1 MLDPIAEMLTRIR
14 NAQRAGHGSVRL
26 PASRT
31 KLAIAEILK
40 REGFVSDVEIVE
52 EGVKKDLQIGLL
64 YRQVSLT
71 KREPVIQEIERI
83 SKEGCRV
90 YVKKN
95 EVVKVKNGFG
105 ISIIST
111 SQGLMTGLEAHKR
124 RLGGE
129 YICQAW

>member
-14 NAQRAGHGSVRL
+14 NAQRAGHASVAIS
-26 PASRT
+26 ASRM

-40 REGFVSDVEIVE
+40 QEGFVASVDVVE
-52 EGVKKDLQIGLL
+52 EGIKRNIVIGLK

-71 KREPVIQEIERI
+71 KREPALQEIERV
-83 SKEGCRV
+83 SKEGRRV
-90 YVKKN
+90 YVKQN
-95 EVVKVKNGFG
+95 EVAKVKNGYG

-111 SQGLMTGLEAHKR
+111 SQGLMTGLTAHKR

-129 YICQAW
+129 YICQVW

>member
-1 MLDPIAEMLTRIR
+1 M
-14 NAQRAGHGSVRL
+14 
-26 PASRT
+26 

-40 REGFVSDVEIVE
+40 REGFVENVEMTE
-52 EGVKKDLQIGLL
+52 DGVRKDLVIGLK

-71 KREPVIQEIERI
+71 KREPAIQEIERV
-83 SKEGCRV
+83 SKEGRRV

-95 EVVKVKNGFG
+95 EIVKVKNGYG

-124 RLGGE
+124 HLGGE
-129 YICQAW
+129 YICEAW

>member
-14 NAQRAGHGSVRL
+14 NAQRAGHATVRI
-26 PASRT
+26 PASRM
-31 KLAIAEILK
+31 KLSIAEILK
-40 REGFVSDVEIVE
+40 AEGFVEDVAVVE
-52 EGVKKDLQIGLL
+52 EGVKKDLSITLK
-64 YRQVSLT
+64 YRDLSLT
-71 KREPVIQEIERI
+71 KREGAIQEIERI
-83 SKEGCRV
+83 SKEGRRV

-95 EVVKVKNGFG
+95 EVVKVKNGYG

-111 SQGLMTGLEAHKR
+111 SQGLMTGLQAHKR

>member
-14 NAQRAGHGSVRL
+14 NAQRAGHATVRI
-26 PASRT
+26 PASRM

-40 REGFVSDVEIVE
+40 AEGFVEDVTTIE
-52 EGVKKDLQIGLL
+52 EGVKKDLSITLKYHDL
-64 YRQVSLT
+64 SLT
-71 KREPVIQEIERI
+71 KREPAIQEIERV
-83 SKEGCRV
+83 SKEGRRV

-95 EVVKVKNGFG
+95 EVVKVKNGYG

-111 SQGLMTGLEAHKR
+111 SQGLMTGLQAHKR

-129 YICQAW
+129 FICQAW

>member
-1 MLDPIAEMLTRIR
+1 M
-14 NAQRAGHGSVRL
+14 
-26 PASRT
+26 

-40 REGFVSDVEIVE
+40 QEGFVESVEEVE
-52 EGVKKDLQIGLL
+52 EGIRKNLVIGLK

-71 KREPVIQEIERI
+71 KREPAIQEIERI
-83 SKEGCRV
+83 SKEGRRV

-95 EVVKVKNGFG
+95 EVVKVKNGYG

>member
-14 NAQRAGHGSVRL
+14 NAQHAGHSSVMVS
-26 PASRT
+26 ASRM

-40 REGFVSDVEIVE
+40 NEGFVENVEVAQ
-52 EGVKKDLQIGLL
+52 EGIQKNLMINLK

-71 KREPVIQEIERI
+71 QREPMIQAIERV
-83 SKEGCRV
+83 SKEGRRV

-95 EVVKVKNGFG
+95 EIVKVKNGYG

-111 SQGLMTGLEAHKR
+111 SHGLMTGLEAHKR
-124 RLGGE
+124 HLGGE
-129 YICQAW
+129 YICQVW

>member
-14 NAQRAGHGSVRL
+14 NAQRAGHPSVAL
-26 PASRT
+26 PASRM

-40 REGFVSDVEIVE
+40 AEGFVESVEVIE
-52 EGVKKDLQIGLL
+52 EGIRKTLVIGLK

-71 KREPVIQEIERI
+71 KREPAIQEIERI
-83 SKEGCRV
+83 SKEGRRV
-90 YVKKN
+90 YVKQN
-95 EVVKVKNGFG
+95 EVVKVKNGYG

-111 SQGLMTGLEAHKR
+111 SQGLMTGLAAHKR

>member
-14 NAQRAGHGSVRL
+14 NAGRAGHQSVRL
-26 PASRT
+26 PASRM

-40 REGFVSDVEIVE
+40 QEGFIGNVEVIE
-52 EGVKKDLQIGLL
+52 EGVRKDLKIGLK
-64 YRQVSLT
+64 YRQISLT
-71 KREPVIQEIERI
+71 KREPAIQEIERI
-83 SKEGCRV
+83 SKEGRRV

-95 EVVKVKNGFG
+95 EVVKVKNGYG

-111 SQGLMTGLEAHKR
+111 SQGLMTGLEAHR
-124 RLGGE
+124 RHLGGE

>member
-14 NAQRAGHGSVRL
+14 NAQRAGHQSVSI
-26 PASRT
+26 PASRV

-40 REGFVSDVEIVE
+40 QEGFVEGVEVIE
-52 EGVKKDLQIGLL
+52 EGVRKNLQIGLK
-64 YRQVSLT
+64 YRQLSLT
-71 KREPVIQEIERI
+71 KREPAIQEIERI
-83 SKEGCRV
+83 SKEGRRV

-95 EVVKVKNGFG
+95 EVVKVKNGYG

>member
-1 MLDPIAEMLTRIR
+1 M
-14 NAQRAGHGSVRL
+14 
-26 PASRT
+26 

-40 REGFVSDVEIVE
+40 AEGFVESVEVIE
-52 EGVKKDLQIGLL
+52 EGIRKTLVIGLK

-71 KREPVIQEIERI
+71 KREPAIQEIERI
-83 SKEGCRV
+83 SKEGRRV
-90 YVKKN
+90 YVKQN
-95 EVVKVKNGFG
+95 EVVKVKNGYG

-111 SQGLMTGLEAHKR
+111 SQGLRTGLPAHMH

>member
-14 NAQRAGHGSVRL
+14 NAQRAGHQSVRL
-26 PASRT
+26 PASRM

-40 REGFVSDVEIVE
+40 KEGFVGDVQTVD
-52 EGVKKDLQIGLL
+52 EGVKKDLVIGLK

-71 KREPVIQEIERI
+71 KREPAIQEIERI
-83 SKEGCRV
+83 SKEGRRV
-90 YVKKN
+90 YVKKG
-95 EVVKVKNGFG
+95 EIIKVKNGYG

>member
-14 NAQRAGHGSVRL
+14 NAGRAGHASVSL
-26 PASRT
+26 PASRM
-31 KLAIAEILK
+31 KRAIAEILQ
-40 REGFVSDVEIVE
+40 REGFVESVAVTE
-52 EGVKKDLQIGLL
+52 EGVKKNLVIGLK
-64 YRQVSLT
+64 YRQLSLT
-71 KREPVIQEIERI
+71 KREPAIQEIERI
-83 SKEGCRV
+83 SKEGRRV
-90 YVKKN
+90 YMKKN
-95 EVVKVKNGFG
+95 EIVKVKNGYG

>member
-14 NAQRAGHGSVRL
+14 NAQRAGHQSVRI
-26 PASRT
+26 PASRM
-31 KLAIAEILK
+31 KFAIAEILK
-40 REGFVSDVEIVE
+40 AEGFVGDVATIE
-52 EGVKKDLQIGLL
+52 EGVKKDLNIVLK

-71 KREPVIQEIERI
+71 KREPAIQEIERI
-83 SKEGCRV
+83 SKEGRRV
-90 YVKKN
+90 YVKKG
-95 EVVKVKNGFG
+95 EIVKVKNGYG

-111 SQGLMTGLEAHKR
+111 SQGLMTGLQAHKR

>member
-14 NAQRAGHGSVRL
+14 NAQRAGHQSVRL
-26 PASRT
+26 PASCM

-40 REGFVSDVEIVE
+40 QEGFVGNVEVIE
-52 EGVKKDLQIGLL
+52 EGVRKDLQIGLK
-64 YRQVSLT
+64 YRQISLT
-71 KREPVIQEIERI
+71 KREPAIQEIERI
-83 SKEGCRV
+83 SKEGRRV

-95 EVVKVKNGFG
+95 EVVKVKNGYG

-111 SQGLMTGLEAHKR
+111 SQGLMTGLEAHR
-124 RLGGE
+124 RHLGGE

>member
-14 NAQRAGHGSVRL
+14 NAQRAGHATVRV
-26 PASRT
+26 PASRM

-40 REGFVSDVEIVE
+40 AEGFIEDVATIE
-52 EGVKKDLQIGLL
+52 EGVKKDLNITLK
-64 YRQVSLT
+64 YRTLSLT
-71 KREPVIQEIERI
+71 KREGAIQEIERI
-83 SKEGCRV
+83 SKEGRRV

-95 EVVKVKNGFG
+95 EVVKVKNGYG

-111 SQGLMTGLEAHKR
+111 SQGLMTGLQAHKR

>member
-14 NAQRAGHGSVRL
+14 NAQRAGHASVAIS
-26 PASRT
+26 ASRM

-40 REGFVSDVEIVE
+40 QEGFVASVDVVE
-52 EGVKKDLQIGLL
+52 EGIKRNIVIGLK

-71 KREPVIQEIERI
+71 KREPALQEIERV
-83 SKEGCRV
+83 SKEGRRV
-90 YVKKN
+90 YVKQN
-95 EVVKVKNGFG
+95 EVAKVKNGYG

-111 SQGLMTGLEAHKR
+111 SQGLMTGLAAHKR

-129 YICQAW
+129 YICQVW

>member
-14 NAQRAGHGSVRL
+14 NAQRAGHASVVVS
-26 PASRT
+26 ASRM

-40 REGFVSDVEIVE
+40 REGFVESVEMIE
-52 EGVKKDLQIGLL
+52 EGVKRNLVIGLK

-71 KREPVIQEIERI
+71 KREPVIQELERI
-83 SKEGCRV
+83 SKEGRRV
-90 YVKKN
+90 YVKQN
-95 EVVKVKNGFG
+95 EVVKVKNGYG
-105 ISIIST
+105 ISVIST

>member
-14 NAQRAGHGSVRL
+14 NAQRAGHATVRV
-26 PASRT
+26 PASRM

-40 REGFVSDVEIVE
+40 AEGFVEDVTTIE
-52 EGVKKDLQIGLL
+52 EGVRKDLNITLK
-64 YRQVSLT
+64 YRDLSLT
-71 KREPVIQEIERI
+71 KREGAIQEIERI
-83 SKEGCRV
+83 SKEGRRV

-95 EVVKVKNGFG
+95 EVVKVKNGYG

-111 SQGLMTGLEAHKR
+111 SQGLMTGLQAHKR

>member
-1 MLDPIAEMLTRIR
+1 MLTRIR
-14 NAQRAGHGSVRL
+14 NAQRAGHQSVSI
-26 PASRT
+26 PASRV

-40 REGFVSDVEIVE
+40 QEGFVEGVEVIE
-52 EGVKKDLQIGLL
+52 EGVRKNLQIGLK
-64 YRQVSLT
+64 YRQLSLT
-71 KREPVIQEIERI
+71 KREPAIQEIERI
-83 SKEGCRV
+83 SKEGRRV

-95 EVVKVKNGFG
+95 EVVKVKNGYG